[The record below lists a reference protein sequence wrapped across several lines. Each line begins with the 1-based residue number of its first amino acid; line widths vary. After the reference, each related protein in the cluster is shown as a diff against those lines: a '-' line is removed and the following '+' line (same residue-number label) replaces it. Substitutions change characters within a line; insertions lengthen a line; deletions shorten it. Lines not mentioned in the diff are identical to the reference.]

1 MSTGVRIIAAII
13 GIGIPLFVGSSL
25 YRQYNQELKAAEVNA
40 VNATQA
46 LEQHAARTFE
56 NIDTY
61 LQTVASLLDSRSAKV
76 DPLMVHQALRE
87 QLVRSRHLNNIL
99 ILDANG
105 DPVHEAMAYPVRPR
119 IRYDRDYFTKL
130 RDNPNAG
137 LFVGHPIVGGVSGL
151 PTLPVARRITDSNG
165 IFAGVIMAALSPE
178 AFQSIYDSIDLG
190 KNATLNLWRYDGM
203 LLVRSPHVASLISK
217 NFSSSENYKH
227 HVVPRSTK
235 PFWAIGATDGIER
248 VIAFGFIDKFPV
260 YVSTAISRETALAEW
275 RMSAWTQGTLA
286 GGLTLVLVV
295 GLLLFARE
303 LDHRHTESNELKQ
316 AKEFAEAATR
326 AKTEFLAAMSHE
338 IRTPLNGVLGYADLL
353 LDDRTLGDAHRR
365 TVERIQT
372 SGAALLTVV
381 NDILDFSK
389 IEAGKIELE
398 PQAFSTAAMID
409 NTVSIVRSSA
419 EKKQL
424 QLVVK
429 VDPQLPD
436 HLVGDQDRLRQVLL
450 NLLNNAIKFTPRGSV
465 TLQVQYEPRDQ
476 GAVALRFSVTDTGIG
491 IAKDRQHRLFERF
504 SQIDG
509 SIRRDFGGTGL
520 GLAISKRLVELM
532 GGRIA
537 VTSQEGHGSN
547 FAFAV
552 TLLKANAAEAEA
564 NAVYDPVVDS
574 RNVRILLVED
584 VEINQELARA
594 VLEKAGHRVDIVGDG
609 ADAILAVQTKP
620 YDLVLMDVQMPG
632 MDGLTATRHIR
643 ELDHAARALP
653 IIAMTANV
661 LPHQVAAFGEAG
673 MNDYIGKPFKRDALY
688 AAIERWASRDQA
700 IDVALAAS
708 AVPLLGPVLDVDVY
722 ESLQNLIGEKKVADL
737 IARLA
742 SELQSRFATLVDDR
756 ERERLAQDAHAMVSM
771 AGMLGFS
778 DLAEV
783 CRELEE
789 ASATSHELSRQLA
802 RLQSARKVALDRIAQ
817 LRAAA

>member
-1 MSTGVRIIAAII
+1 MSTGVRAIVALLCL
-13 GIGIPLFVGSSL
+13 GVPLSVVVGL
-25 YRQYNQELKAAEVNA
+25 HRQYAQEIRAAEVNV
-40 VNATQA
+40 VNATRA
-46 LEQHAARTFE
+46 VEQHAARTFE
-56 NIDTY
+56 IIDTY
-61 LQTVASLLDSRSAKV
+61 LQAVISLLDSRLDKV
-76 DPLMVHQALRE
+76 DPLIVHQALRE

-105 DPVHEAMAYPVRPR
+105 DPVHEAMAFPVQPR
-119 IRYDRDYFTKL
+119 ALNERDYFTKL
-130 RDNPNAG
+130 RDDPTTG
-137 LFVGHPIVGGVSGL
+137 LYVGRPFIGRVTGL
-151 PTLPVARRITDSNG
+151 PTLPVARRINNSDGS
-165 IFAGVIMAALSPE
+165 FAGVIMAALNPE
-178 AFQSIYDSIDLG
+178 AFQAIYAGIELG
-190 KNATLNLWRYDGM
+190 KNATLSLWRSDGM
-203 LLVRSPHVASLISK
+203 LLVRSPHVADLIGK
-217 NFSSSENYKH
+217 NFSSGDNYKL
-227 HVVPRSTK
+227 HVLPKSTK
-235 PFWAIGATDGIER
+235 PFWTIGSTDGIER
-248 VIAFGFIDKFPV
+248 VIAYGFIDSIPV
-260 YVSTAISRETALAEW
+260 YVSAAVSRETALVEW
-275 RMSAWTQGTLA
+275 RTSAWTQSVLA
-286 GGLTLVLVV
+286 GLLLLVLIV
-295 GLLLFARE
+295 GLLLFARV
-303 LDHRHTESNELKQ
+303 LDRRHAESSELKQ

-326 AKTEFLAAMSHE
+326 AKTEFLASMSHE

-353 LDDRTLGDAHRR
+353 LDDRTLGEAHRR

-398 PQAFSTAAMID
+398 PQPFSTSALID

-419 EKKQL
+419 EKKRL
-424 QLVVK
+424 RLIVEL
-429 VDPQLPD
+429 DPQLPG

-465 TLQVQYEPRDQ
+465 TLQVGCEPHEE
-476 GAVALRFSVTDTGIG
+476 GAFALRFAVTDTGIG
-491 IAKDRQHRLFERF
+491 IAKDKQHRLFERF

-537 VTSQEGHGSN
+537 VTSLEGRGST

-552 TLLKANAAEAEA
+552 TLLKADPLEAEA
-564 NAVYDPVVDS
+564 SQSPIVNS
-574 RNVRILLVED
+574 GGVRILLVED

-594 VLEKAGHRVDIVGDG
+594 VLEKAGHCVDIVGDG

-620 YDLVLMDVQMPG
+620 YDLVLMDLQMPG

-643 ELDHAARALP
+643 ELDHEARALP

-688 AAIERWASRDQA
+688 AVVERWTLRDQS
-700 IDVALAAS
+700 IDMGPSVS
-708 AVPLLGPVLDVDVY
+708 AVPLSGPVLDVNVY
-722 ESLQNLIGEKKVADL
+722 ESLQDLIGEKKVADL

-742 SELQSRFATLVDDR
+742 NELQSRFATVADDR

-802 RLQSARKVALDRIAQ
+802 RLQSARTVALNRIAK